1 MIEMMYSF
9 SIDNVS
15 HSLTTSQG
23 TRFCSQPN
31 SSSPTPLPFEW
42 LQVEG
47 SAVRKVERWAIF
59 VVVYIF
65 AIEKV
70 PHSLLLGDLA
80 SAPLLLPCT
89 SPAPSQSLCLIGN
102 PALEARRTQFLAMPL
117 PPWVIW
123 RLFSAFVDDSV
134 LVLTVDFLGGGD
146 DGSKLDSNAN
156 WYMVLMQK
164 SECKMQ
170 N

>member
-1 MIEMMYSF
+1 MIEMMCSF
-9 SIDNVS
+9 SIDDVS
-15 HSLTTSQG
+15 HLLTTSQG
-23 TRFCSQPN
+23 TRFCSQPD

-89 SPAPSQSLCLIGN
+89 ITISLIGN

-134 LVLTVDFLGGGD
+134 LVLTVSFLGGGD

>member
-1 MIEMMYSF
+1 MIEMMCSF
-9 SIDNVS
+9 SIDDVS

-59 VVVYIF
+59 VVIYIF

-89 SPAPSQSLCLIGN
+89 ITISLFDWKSSAGSKEDSISCN
-102 PALEARRTQFLAMPL
+102 ATPAL
-117 PPWVIW
+117 
-123 RLFSAFVDDSV
+123 SD
-134 LVLTVDFLGGGD
+134 LTVVQCICRWFCVSFDSEFLRWGRWWY
-146 DGSKLDSNAN
+146 SKLDSNAN